1 VKFSTSRRIE
11 LDFENDLEKER
22 HANEGAE
29 MSELAFDE
37 HGQRVPVPDS
47 VDRWRVRRFNHPNK
61 PGTCAVVYGED
72 SLPLFLDV
80 NTAPEEFR
88 EAVGHIPGRY
98 RLDGVDAHGDPV
110 PGVPPVYLVINGPAT
125 AGASASAG
133 YSGGYSAGPPA
144 GSALEYALVEVARAN
159 SEAIKAMADKFSGV
173 CDSVAKVMA
182 AADGAALPRRAPL
195 GPLLVDHVEHD
206 DDDEDER
213 NAAPQPA
220 AQPTITT
227 VLTQVMQMVQA
238 VMQMSA
244 GGGNPA
250 KVGAVMG
257 QVVETAKVVEAIG
270 TTAGEPSA
278 TPATDEPISDH
289 HDVHAATTT
298 NVNGTH
304 VINGTH
310 AARVAPREAAR
321 ARPSSP
327 GAGRVAPASA
337 PAMTQTGASAT
348 SPPAADPMAHFG
360 QIMAALTPE
369 EQAHVQY
376 VITRLSVLDLM
387 QWYEQLAGM
396 SVAEGAAKI
405 RAELAR
411 VPMEEKA
418 A

>member
-1 VKFSTSRRIE
+1 
-11 LDFENDLEKER
+11 
-22 HANEGAE
+22 

-37 HGQRVPVPDS
+37 HGQRILVPDS
-47 VDRWRVRRFNHPNK
+47 VVRWRIRRFNAPNK

-80 NTAPEEFR
+80 DTTPEEFR
-88 EAVGHIPGRY
+88 AAVGHIPGRY
-98 RLDGVDAHGDPV
+98 RLDGVDAHDDPV
-110 PGVPPVYLVINGPAT
+110 AGVPPVYLVINGPT
-125 AGASASAG
+125 NAGASG
-133 YSGGYSAGPPA
+133 GHSGGYSAAPPA
-144 GSALEYALVEVARAN
+144 SSALEYALVEVARAN

-195 GPLLVDHVEHD
+195 GPLLVDHVDHD
-206 DDDEDER
+206 DDDDDER

-220 AQPTITT
+220 AQPTITM
-227 VLTQVMQMVQA
+227 VLTQIMQMVQA

-250 KVGAVMG
+250 KVGAVLG

-270 TTAGEPSA
+270 TTTAEPSA
-278 TPATDEPISDH
+278 TPATDEPSSDH
-289 HDVHAATTT
+289 EHAATTT
-298 NVNGTH
+298 NGNRAH
-304 VINGTH
+304 VINGTQTH
-310 AARVAPREAAR
+310 GAQRESR

-327 GAGRVAPASA
+327 GAGRVVPASA
-337 PAMTQTGASAT
+337 PATTPTGASAT
-348 SPPAADPMAHFG
+348 SPPAADPMAHFA
-360 QIMAALTPE
+360 QIMTALTPE

-411 VPMEEKA
+411 LPMEEKA